1 MAFGLS
7 GAPATFQSAM
17 NATLAP
23 VLRKFV
29 LVFFDDILIYS
40 PTYEQH
46 LEHIKTVLEIL
57 AKEQWQVKRSKCSF
71 AQRKVTY
78 LGHVITPE
86 GVATD
91 DTKIESVKNWPVPA
105 NLKELRGFL
114 GLSGYYRKFIRHY
127 AIISQPLTALLKK
140 GAFFNWTDATE
151 MAFQTLKTAL
161 ITAPVLALPDFT
173 KQFTVETDACDVG
186 IGAVLSQQNHPVAF
200 VSRALGP
207 RNRGL
212 SVYEKEYLAI
222 LLAVEQWRP
231 YLQLGEFIIRTDH
244 KSLTHLTDQRLHTD
258 WQKKALT
265 KLMGLHYTVAY
276 KKGILNGAADALSR
290 KPVDRSEVFTVSVI
304 KPVWLE
310 SVEQSYEGDAHVQA
324 IIQKLA
330 IDPKSEQHYT
340 FKSGLLRYDNRIWIG
355 EDQQLRSQIITAL
368 HDSPQGGHSGF
379 PVTYR
384 RIVSLFKWPQMKTAV
399 RDYVRACHVCQKAK
413 PERIHSP
420 GLLQPL
426 PIPSKPWDMA
436 TMDFIDGLP
445 TSRQYNCILVVVDKL
460 TKYAHFLPLKHPYT
474 ASKVAELFVDGIYKL
489 HGLPKVLVSDR
500 DPVFTSQFWQG
511 VFKATGTELRMSTAY
526 HPETD
531 GQTERVNQSIECFLR
546 CFISANPQNWS
557 RWLSLCEHWYN
568 TNWHASLGKSP
579 FEVLYGRQPRYFGI
593 SASDNISPLDVQ
605 LWLKERELVMDSV
618 RQHLLR
624 MQQRMKNQA
633 DKHRTERVFSVGDM
647 VFLKLQPYVQSSV
660 ERRASHKLA
669 FKFFGP
675 YSVVERIGAVAYKLQ
690 LPPGS
695 RIHPVFHVSQLKPCL
710 GPGQQVLP
718 HLPLPDATMQVPVR
732 ELRRRI
738 RQKGHR
744 TIVQVLI
751 QWSGATEDMAT
762 WEDLESLKQKFPR
775 ASAWGQAGN
784 QAGEDV
790 SDHGHGGTASSP
802 GSEESQE
809 LGREPRPK
817 RRQVKPARYDDPAWT
832 T

>member
-1 MAFGLS
+1 MVPANSMMLSIATTQTSVAAPKTMRIPVVVQGRELLFLIDSGSSTCFIDSQVAAELNGVQKAPISLKVKVAGGELLDCSEQVTDMKWSTHGCEFVDSFRVLDLRSYDGIVGLDWLAKHS
-7 GAPATFQSAM
+7 PMLTHWEEQWIAIVYAGTWTVLYGGGDNQQANAVVELQFVHDNIQPEQELFNEDIQSLLDQFEKVFAEPTGLPPRRQYDHQIPLIPGARPVSVRPYRVVPELKTEIEKQVAELLRQGIITHSTSPFSS
-17 NATLAP
+17 P
-23 VLRKFV
+23 VLLVRKDGNAWR
-29 LVFFDDILIYS
+29 LVVDFRWLNALTMKGKYPLPVIDELLDELAGSQWFSKLDL

-71 AQRKVTY
+71 SQR
-78 LGHVITPE
+78 
-86 GVATD
+86 
-91 DTKIESVKNWPVPA
+91 
-105 NLKELRGFL
+105 
-114 GLSGYYRKFIRHY
+114 
-127 AIISQPLTALLKK
+127 
-140 GAFFNWTDATE
+140 
-151 MAFQTLKTAL
+151 KTAL

-173 KQFTVETDACDVG
+173 KPFTVETDACDVG

-200 VSRALGP
+200 VSRPLGP

-231 YLQLGEFIIRTDH
+231 YLQLGEFVIRTDH

-265 KLMGLHYTVAY
+265 KLMGLQYTVAY

-290 KPVDRSEVFTVSVI
+290 KPVDSSEVFTVSVI
-304 KPVWLE
+304 KPVWVE
-310 SVEQSYEGDAHVQA
+310 SVEQSYEGDAHVQS

-340 FKSGLLRYDNRIWIG
+340 FKSGLL
-355 EDQQLRSQIITAL
+355 
-368 HDSPQGGHSGF
+368 
-379 PVTYR
+379 
-384 RIVSLFKWPQMKTAV
+384 
-399 RDYVRACHVCQKAK
+399 
-413 PERIHSP
+413 
-420 GLLQPL
+420 
-426 PIPSKPWDMA
+426 
-436 TMDFIDGLP
+436 
-445 TSRQYNCILVVVDKL
+445 
-460 TKYAHFLPLKHPYT
+460 
-474 ASKVAELFVDGIYKL
+474 
-489 HGLPKVLVSDR
+489 
-500 DPVFTSQFWQG
+500 
-511 VFKATGTELRMSTAY
+511 
-526 HPETD
+526 
-531 GQTERVNQSIECFLR
+531 
-546 CFISANPQNWS
+546 SANPQNWS

-593 SASDNISPLDVQ
+593 SASDSISPLDVQ

-675 YSVVERIGAVAYKLQ
+675 YSVVERIGAVTYKLQ

-718 HLPLPDATMQVPVR
+718 HLPLPNATMQVPVR
-732 ELRRRI
+732 ELRRRV

-751 QWSGATEDMAT
+751 QWSGASEDMAT

-775 ASAWGQAGN
+775 APAWGQAGN

-790 SDHGHGGTASSP
+790 SDQGHGGTASSP
-802 GSEESQE
+802 GPEESQE
-809 LGREPRPK
+809 LGRGPQPK
-817 RRQVKPARYDDPAWT
+817 RRQVKPARYVDPAWT
-832 T
+832 S